1 MRQRRRRGASCASFA
16 AVVADDAHNKTFPQ
30 RVCGATELDSGALSA
45 VKLGLGQIEKQ
56 PSIAAAAAVA
66 AAAAAAT
73 TTTASKRASTTHTQT
88 HTQITKGTCRSRS
101 RRG

>member
-1 MRQRRRRGASCASFA
+1 MRQRRRRGASCAFFA

-56 PSIAAAAAVA
+56 PSIAAAAA
-66 AAAAAAT
+66 AAAAAT
-73 TTTASKRASTTHTQT
+73 TTTASKRASTTHTNT
-88 HTQITKGTCRSRS
+88 HTYR
-101 RRG
+101 

>member
-56 PSIAAAAAVA
+56 PSIAAAVA
-66 AAAAAAT
+66 AAASAAT

>member
-1 MRQRRRRGASCASFA
+1 MRQRRCRWRRRGASCASFA

-56 PSIAAAAAVA
+56 PSIAAAVA
-66 AAAAAAT
+66 AAAAAAKT
-73 TTTASKRASTTHTQT
+73 TTTTSKRASTTHT
-88 HTQITKGTCRSRS
+88 HTQR
-101 RRG
+101 

>member
-56 PSIAAAAAVA
+56 PSIAAAVA

-73 TTTASKRASTTHTQT
+73 TTTESKRASTTHTQT